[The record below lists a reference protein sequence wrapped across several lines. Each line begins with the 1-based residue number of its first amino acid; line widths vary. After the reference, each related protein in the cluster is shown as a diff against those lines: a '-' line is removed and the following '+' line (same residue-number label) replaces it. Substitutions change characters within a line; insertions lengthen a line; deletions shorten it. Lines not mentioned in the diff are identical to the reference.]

1 MIFILLWLN
10 NVIGLEHVL
19 TRQAFEMADII
30 VIVCAKNSHRNLI
43 EIDLYEAIKLQNI
56 YIIRVA

>member
-30 VIVCAKNSHRNLI
+30 VLYVAKSNQRNLI

>member
-30 VIVCAKNSHRNLI
+30 V
-43 EIDLYEAIKLQNI
+43 LYVQKTATET
-56 YIIRVA
+56 